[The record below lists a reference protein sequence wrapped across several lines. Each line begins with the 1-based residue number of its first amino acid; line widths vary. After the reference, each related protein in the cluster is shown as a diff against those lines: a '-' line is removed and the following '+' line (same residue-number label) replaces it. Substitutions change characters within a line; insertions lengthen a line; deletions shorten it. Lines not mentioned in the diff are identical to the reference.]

1 MPDPIKKSSW
11 NIQQAKVKA
20 EKDAKLK
27 LLLQDKEFLN
37 NLKEQSKKNNK
48 NKEVN
53 IKPSDATKVVTKSRP
68 ELTSKS
74 ARNKT
79 DKEIAQEREAKIQA
93 SVEAQKTPYT
103 KENWRQ
109 QLAAETV
116 ATGDKLRRR
125 LEPNFFDDYLN
136 PAAMIGSMASNL
148 GQAPLQAQQSD
159 SYMPYVT
166 SIGMPLAV
174 GAMAG
179 LGTQNTGQFVNNV
192 ANPLAGTGD
201 LVNNLGNKYL
211 PNAYKLNPFA
221 FKPKN
226 NMLYRGVAEAGFND
240 AIESGII
247 RTPKGSGFGD
257 EVFTSMDFEIAKNY
271 SRGNNPM
278 GYKVIK
284 NRDGSFN
291 VPEININDKSY
302 VAEIPKTLIDDS
314 TQIIG
319 NEVRFNNPISNDNVK
334 FYKEDWLQGY
344 KQVEVPK
351 PTSNFKSEI
360 NWGNWNKEIPDNSQ
374 LMKEYNAIEQ
384 QVKANGIWMKNP
396 DGSAFN
402 GTPNQ
407 LPEPE
412 PFLHLDVNTPQS
424 INLNRAERAG
434 KNVYKETLEEGNLRI
449 NKRGGTPEN
458 PKTITIKT
466 KTGAIQATQNPDGS
480 YMFHNAVDSKID
492 AGKAMLELNKHLP
505 KKPTI
510 FETSS
515 MSTDSYTNLLK
526 IGKNKDWK
534 SSFEG
539 FSALNDSNKNVNFLD
554 DLLKWKNRGANAAF
568 VSEKTAIEA
577 QRRMNSYLNKLG
589 YDESANILQRNG
601 EWQMEIPNY
610 RVQRNYQQGGY
621 MPVAGATYL
630 ATQDNK
636 QQGGKINYSEN
647 EKKFLEE
654 LARLKLI

>member
-1 MPDPIKKSSW
+1 
-11 NIQQAKVKA
+11 
-20 EKDAKLK
+20 
-27 LLLQDKEFLN
+27 
-37 NLKEQSKKNNK
+37 
-48 NKEVN
+48 
-53 IKPSDATKVVTKSRP
+53 
-68 ELTSKS
+68 
-74 ARNKT
+74 
-79 DKEIAQEREAKIQA
+79 
-93 SVEAQKTPYT
+93 
-103 KENWRQ
+103 
-109 QLAAETV
+109 
-116 ATGDKLRRR
+116 
-125 LEPNFFDDYLN
+125 
-136 PAAMIGSMASNL
+136 
-148 GQAPLQAQQSD
+148 
-159 SYMPYVT
+159 
-166 SIGMPLAV
+166 
-174 GAMAG
+174 
-179 LGTQNTGQFVNNV
+179 
-192 ANPLAGTGD
+192 
-201 LVNNLGNKYL
+201 
-211 PNAYKLNPFA
+211 
-221 FKPKN
+221 
-226 NMLYRGVAEAGFND
+226 
-240 AIESGII
+240 
-247 RTPKGSGFGD
+247 
-257 EVFTSMDFEIAKNY
+257 MDFEIAKNY

-466 KTGAIQATQNPDGS
+466 KTGAFQATQNPDGS

>member
-1 MPDPIKKSSW
+1 MGVFELLDEHYKMQQGGTWEKQKAKVQKEKFQGNNLLEMLQEDKDLIERLSKKDRIKKETNTKTSD
-11 NIQQAKVKA
+11 NTKV
-20 EKDAKLK
+20 
-27 LLLQDKEFLN
+27 N
-37 NLKEQSKKNNK
+37 TK
-48 NKEVN
+48 NK
-53 IKPSDATKVVTKSRP
+53 P

-79 DKEIAQEREAKIQA
+79 DKEIAEERKAKIDE
-93 SVEAQKTPYT
+93 SVKYQDVPFT
-103 KENWRQ
+103 KDNWREV
-109 QLAAETV
+109 LAKETQ

-136 PAAMIGSMASNL
+136 PASMIGNMASNL
-148 GQAPLQAQQSD
+148 GQAPLQAQQQD

-166 SIGMPLAV
+166 SIGTPLAI

-179 LGTQNTGQFVNNV
+179 LGTQNTGQFVNNL

-257 EVFTSMDFEIAKNY
+257 EVFTSMDFEIAQNY

-284 NRDGSFN
+284 NKDGSFN

-334 FYKEDWLQGY
+334 FYKEDWLKGY

-351 PTSNFKSEI
+351 TT
-360 NWGNWNKEIPDNSQ
+360 Q
-374 LMKEYNAIEQ
+374 
-384 QVKANGIWMKNP
+384 
-396 DGSAFN
+396 
-402 GTPNQ
+402 NQ

-424 INLNRAERAG
+424 INLNRTEKAG
-434 KNVYKETLEEGNLRI
+434 KNIYKETLEEGNLRI

-577 QRRMNSYLNKLG
+577 QHRMNSYLDKLG
-589 YDESANILQRNG
+589 YDESTNILQRNG

-610 RVQRNYQQGGY
+610 RLQRNYQQGGY
-621 MPVAGATYL
+621 MPIAGATYL
-630 ATQDNK
+630 ATQGQEEPK
-636 QQGGKINYSEN
+636 KFQQGGKFTEN
-647 EKKFLEE
+647 EKKFLDE